1 MTPWVQSIYGTS
13 VKREAG
19 ERPEL
24 CPQLYVPQEF
34 TENAIVLM
42 DEKARKWNE
51 SEDLPQSS
59 QIRRLGVKHP

>member
-1 MTPWVQSIYGTS
+1 MGHPSKGKP
-13 VKREAG
+13 VKGRNCALSCMFLKSL
-19 ERPEL
+19 RKD
-24 CPQLYVPQEF
+24 
-34 TENAIVLM
+34 AIVLM

>member
-1 MTPWVQSIYGTS
+1 MGHPSKGKP
-13 VKREAG
+13 VKGRNCA
-19 ERPEL
+19 RSCMFL
-24 CPQLYVPQEF
+24 KNLRKD
-34 TENAIVLM
+34 AIVLM